1 METRRLHQFIVIVD
15 SASMTR
21 AAQLLHVA
29 QPALSQSIAIL
40 ERDMNQQLLTR
51 RHVGV
56 VPTAAGWSLYRY
68 AKDIVRLEET
78 ARQQVQEEYE
88 SPQETVTFG
97 VAPFSITPAFMV
109 RLVAEIKR
117 QYPRITLRIVE
128 ALSVV
133 HSQAVKLGQLD
144 VALIYHPGP
153 VKGVKLQTV
162 LHDRLCFVAPRDDA
176 AFIGAAGTESG
187 TGLGATALNATGL
200 NITTL
205 DHSRQQSH
213 SQNVLAAEPR
223 GVRWADIT
231 DRDLILPRSTHTL
244 RALVEQAYSVNMSIP
259 QVSLELEHTAP
270 LPEAVSRGIGDTI
283 LPSHVA
289 QAVFDSE
296 KFAIMPLRE
305 PSVEVRFALAT
316 SAEATHSRGTEVVAQ
331 VLRDTISDQE
341 ISDNGF

>member
-78 ARQQVQEEYE
+78 ARQQVQEGYE

-176 AFIGAAGTESG
+176 AFIGAADTESS
-187 TGLGATALNATGL
+187 TGLDATALNATGL

-205 DHSRQQSH
+205 GHSRQQSH

-223 GVRWADIT
+223 GVRWADIA

>member
-78 ARQQVQEEYE
+78 ARQQVQEGYE

-109 RLVAEIKR
+109 RLVAAIKR

-153 VKGVKLQTV
+153 VKGVRLQTV
-162 LHDRLCFVAPRDDA
+162 LHDRLCFVAPRDDVA
-176 AFIGAAGTESG
+176 LGATGMESG
-187 TGLGATALNATGL
+187 AGLGATALNAAGL
-200 NITTL
+200 NATL
-205 DHSRQQSH
+205 GHSRQRSH
-213 SQNVLAAEPR
+213 SQTALAAEPR
-223 GVRWADIT
+223 GVRWADIAN
-231 DRDLILPRSTHTL
+231 RDLILPRSTHTL